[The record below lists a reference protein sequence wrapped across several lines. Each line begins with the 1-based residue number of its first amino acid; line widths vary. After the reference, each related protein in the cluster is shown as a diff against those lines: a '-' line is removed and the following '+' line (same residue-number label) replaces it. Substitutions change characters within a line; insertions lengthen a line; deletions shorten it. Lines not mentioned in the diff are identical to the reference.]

1 MNVSDDDQIYPAKD
15 RTDIG
20 LQKQYSPLLLTSTR
34 VLNTVYGASTEGNK
48 FLAHVRA
55 AVCTYET

>member
-1 MNVSDDDQIYPAKD
+1 MNVSDDDQVYSVKD

-20 LQKQYSPLLLTSTR
+20 LQKQHSPLLLTSTH

-48 FLAHVRA
+48 FLAHVPT